1 MFLLIVHVF
10 FSLLRKTVLENLAMS
25 MSQSSVVILLPGKGL
40 EQINSKIHS
49 WWRHFL
55 EKRSDKIVNVRLDME
70 REEYSVEGA

>member
-1 MFLLIVHVF
+1 MF
-10 FSLLRKTVLENLAMS
+10 FSPLRKIFLESLAMS

-49 WWRHFL
+49 CWRHFL
-55 EKRSDKIVNVRLDME
+55 EKRSDKIVNGRLDME

>member
-1 MFLLIVHVF
+1 MFLLIVHAF
-10 FSLLRKTVLENLAMS
+10 FPLLRKIFLGSLAMS

-49 WWRHFL
+49 CWRHFL